1 MQTSRNCHETKQTCP
16 NTRHG
21 IISCAR
27 YIPFQGEHLAGFV
40 KQMVSLNMPCLGP
53 CRPVRLARARF
64 AGWLARLLVASAAFG
79 WLASSEAAVIA
90 VTNNADSG
98 AGSFRQA
105 IADAQENDTI
115 NFAPDV
121 RGTIALM
128 SGELLISKALTI
140 QGPGANLLTIDAGN
154 ALPGSSRVLRIDAHG
169 RTVSIFGLTF
179 TRGQL
184 IVSGPEGG
192 GIRNDSNLTLTACT
206 VSACSSG
213 ADFGSDAKGGG
224 IYNAAGSS
232 IQLVRCTLHGNLA
245 QGGGGFHFG
254 QPGSGYGGALWNDQG
269 AMASLQNCTITGN
282 TALGGARSCH
292 PIFGCL
298 FGSGIGAGIRNA
310 GDLVMAACNISSNSA
325 TADGG
330 AASGG
335 GIWSVGNS
343 QITNSIVA
351 ENTGGVSPDAA
362 GSFESNGFNLIGRS
376 DGSAGFTAIGDQTGT
391 IEAPLD
397 PKLGP
402 LQDNGGPTWTRALL
416 PGSPAIDAGISAN
429 LSTDQRGGVRTHDYP
444 DIPNSPGGDGTD
456 IGSFEVA
463 VPLVR
468 LANISTRLRVGSGD
482 NAMIGGFIITG
493 TARKTVIVRGIGPS
507 LPVPGALADPVIEV
521 HGSSGELFATN
532 DNWRD
537 GFYATQVASTLPPA
551 NDLESAL
558 WGILDPGAYT
568 VVVRGNNDATGIG
581 LFEVYDLDP
590 TVDSKLANIS
600 TRGFVETGDNVMI
613 GGTIITG
620 SAPTRVLLRAIGPS
634 LTNFGVPN
642 ALQDPTLELHDGNG
656 ALMASNDN
664 WRSDQEAEIIATGIA
679 PSNDL
684 ESAIV
689 RNLMPGN
696 YTAIVRGMNNTTGVA
711 LVEAYGLN

>member
-1 MQTSRNCHETKQTCP
+1 M
-16 NTRHG
+16 
-21 IISCAR
+21 
-27 YIPFQGEHLAGFV
+27 
-40 KQMVSLNMPCLGP
+40 
-53 CRPVRLARARF
+53 
-64 AGWLARLLVASAAFG
+64 
-79 WLASSEAAVIA
+79 
-90 VTNNADSG
+90 
-98 AGSFRQA
+98 
-105 IADAQENDTI
+105 
-115 NFAPDV
+115 

-154 ALPGSSRVLRIDAHG
+154 ASRVLRIDAHG
-169 RTVSIFGLTF
+169 RAVSIFGLTF
-179 TRGQL
+179 TRGQTTR
-184 IVSGPEGG
+184 GPEGG

-206 VSACSSG
+206 VSACGSA
-213 ADFGSDAKGGG
+213 ADVNSDAKGGG
-224 IYNAAGSS
+224 IYNATGSS
-232 IQLVRCTLHGNLA
+232 IQLVRCTLHGNLVS
-245 QGGGGFHFG
+245 GGAGFHG
-254 QPGSGYGGALWNDQG
+254 GSGGSGYGGALWNDQG

-282 TALGGARSCH
+282 TAVGGPAPCNQF
-292 PIFGCL
+292 PCGGP
-298 FGSGIGAGIRNA
+298 GSGRGAGIYNA
-310 GDLVMAACNISSNSA
+310 GDLVIAACTIASNAA
-325 TADGG
+325 TDG
-330 AASGG
+330 GG
-335 GIWSVGNS
+335 GIWSVGDS

-351 ENTGGVSPDAA
+351 ENISAGGASPDAA

-391 IEAPLD
+391 IAAPLD

-402 LQDNGGPTWTRALL
+402 LQDNGGSTWTRALL

-429 LSTDQRGGVRTHDYP
+429 LSTDQRGGVRTYDYP
-444 DIPNSPGGDGTD
+444 NIPNSPGSDGTD
-456 IGSFEVA
+456 IGSFELA

-468 LANISTRLRVGSGD
+468 LGNISTRLRVGSGD

-521 HGSSGELFATN
+521 HGSSGELLASN
-532 DNWRD
+532 DNWNDSLTRQ
-537 GFYATQVASTLPPA
+537 QVIDSGLAPT

-558 WGILDPGAYT
+558 WGIIDPGAYT
-568 VVVRGNNDATGIG
+568 VVVRGKNDAAGIG
-581 LFEVYDLDP
+581 LFEVYDLDQ

-613 GGTIITG
+613 GGTIIVG
-620 SAPTRVLLRAIGPS
+620 SDPARVLLRAIGPS

-664 WRSDQEAEIIATGIA
+664 WRTDQEAEIIATGIP

-689 RNLMPGN
+689 RDLAPGN
-696 YTAIVRGMNNTTGVA
+696 YTAIVRGVNNTTGIAV
-711 LVEAYGLN
+711 VEGFGLN

>member
-1 MQTSRNCHETKQTCP
+1 MKRNKLIRTLATEL
-16 NTRHG
+16 
-21 IISCAR
+21 ISCTR
-27 YIPFQGEHLAGFV
+27 CIPFQGEHLAGFV

-53 CRPVRLARARF
+53 CRPVCLARPRF

-79 WLASSEAAVIA
+79 WLASSDAAVIA
-90 VTNNADSG
+90 VTNTADSG
-98 AGSFRQA
+98 AGSFRQT

-128 SGELLISKALTI
+128 SGQLLISKALTI
-140 QGPGANLLTIDAGN
+140 QGPGANLLTIDARG
-154 ALPGSSRVLRIDAHG
+154 ASRVLRIDAHG
-169 RTVSIFGLTF
+169 RAVSIFGLTF

-184 IVSGPEGG
+184 AEFSPEGG

-206 VSACSSG
+206 VSACSAS
-213 ADFGSDAKGGG
+213 ADADSNANGGG

-232 IQLVRCTLHGNLA
+232 IQLVRCTLYGNLA
-245 QGGGGFHFG
+245 QGGFPFHSG
-254 QPGSGYGGALWNDQG
+254 SPGSGAGGALWNGPG

-282 TALGGARSCH
+282 TAVGGARSCGL
-292 PIFGCL
+292 FGCT
-298 FGSGIGAGIRNA
+298 FGNGIGAGISNS
-310 GDLVMAACNISSNSA
+310 GNLVIAACTIGSNSA
-325 TADGG
+325 MSDGG
-330 AASGG
+330 TASGG
-335 GIWSVGNS
+335 GIWSGGNS

-376 DGSAGFTAIGDQTGT
+376 DGNSGFTAIGDQTGN

-429 LSTDQRGGVRTHDYP
+429 LSTDQRGAVRTHDFP
-444 DIPNSPGGDGTD
+444 AIPNPPGGDGTD
-456 IGSFEVA
+456 IGSFEVVDLGA
-463 VPLVR
+463 R

-493 TARKTVIVRGIGPS
+493 TQPKTVIVRGIGPS
-507 LPVPGALADPVIEV
+507 LPVSGALADPVIEV
-521 HGSSGELFATN
+521 HGSSGEIVATN
-532 DNWRD
+532 DNWND
-537 GFYATQVASTLPPA
+537 AATRQEIIDSGIAPT

-558 WGILDPGAYT
+558 WGIINPGAYT
-568 VVVRGNNDATGIG
+568 VVVRGKDNTAGIG
-581 LFEVYDLDP
+581 LFEVYDLDQ

-600 TRGFVETGDNVMI
+600 TRGFVDTGDNVMI
-613 GGTIITG
+613 GGTIIIG
-620 SAPTRVLLRAIGPS
+620 STPMRVLLRAIGPS

-642 ALQDPTLELHDGNG
+642 ALQDPTLELHDSQG
-656 ALMASNDN
+656 ATIGSNDN
-664 WRSDQEAEIIATGIA
+664 WKDSQRADIEATTIPPSD
-679 PSNDL
+679 DR
-684 ESAIV
+684 ESAI
-689 RNLMPGN
+689 LQTLDPGA
-696 YTAIVRGMNNTTGVA
+696 YTAIVRGKNDTTGVA
-711 LVEAYGLN
+711 LVEVYGLQ

>member
-1 MQTSRNCHETKQTCP
+1 M
-16 NTRHG
+16 
-21 IISCAR
+21 
-27 YIPFQGEHLAGFV
+27 
-40 KQMVSLNMPCLGP
+40 
-53 CRPVRLARARF
+53 
-64 AGWLARLLVASAAFG
+64 
-79 WLASSEAAVIA
+79 
-90 VTNNADSG
+90 
-98 AGSFRQA
+98 
-105 IADAQENDTI
+105 
-115 NFAPDV
+115 
-121 RGTIALM
+121 
-128 SGELLISKALTI
+128 
-140 QGPGANLLTIDAGN
+140 
-154 ALPGSSRVLRIDAHG
+154 LRIDAHG
-169 RTVSIFGLTF
+169 RAVSIFGLTI
-179 TRGQL
+179 TRGQ
-184 IVSGPEGG
+184 VVEFSPEGG

-206 VSACSSG
+206 VSACGSA
-213 ADFGSDAKGGG
+213 ADVNTDAKGGG
-224 IYNAAGSS
+224 IYNATGSS
-232 IQLVRCTLHGNLA
+232 IQLVRCTLNGNGVS
-245 QGGGGFHFG
+245 GGSSFHLS
-254 QPGSGYGGALWNDQG
+254 PAGSGYGGALWNDQG

-282 TALGGARSCH
+282 TAAGQAAPCNQFPCGG
-292 PIFGCL
+292 P
-298 FGSGIGAGIRNA
+298 GSGRGAGIYNA
-310 GDLVMAACNISSNSA
+310 GDLVIAACTIASNAA
-325 TADGG
+325 TINGDSLSG
-330 AASGG
+330 GG
-335 GIWSVGNS
+335 GIWNVGNA

-351 ENTGGVSPDAA
+351 ENTSAGGVSPDAG

-391 IEAPLD
+391 IAAPLD

-468 LANISTRLRVGSGD
+468 LANISTRLRIGSGD

-493 TARKTVIVRGIGPS
+493 IQPKTVIVRGIGPS

-521 HGSSGELFATN
+521 HGSAGELLATN

-537 GFYATQVASTLPPA
+537 GTYAAQVANTLPPA

-558 WGILDPGAYT
+558 WGIIDPGAYT
-568 VVVRGNNDATGIG
+568 VVVRGKNDATGIG
-581 LFEVYDLDP
+581 LFEVYDLDQ

-600 TRGFVETGDNVMI
+600 TRGFVETGDGVMV
-613 GGTIITG
+613 GGAIIVG

-642 ALQDPTLELHDGNG
+642 ALPDPTLELHDGNG

-664 WRSDQEAEIIATGIA
+664 WRSDQEAEIIATGIP

-689 RNLMPGN
+689 RNLAPGN
-696 YTAIVRGMNNTTGVA
+696 YTAIVRGVNNTTGVA
-711 LVEAYGLN
+711 LVVELTGSINASHLIGRARLCPAWRGSTESRPTEE